1 MVGVDS
7 YMMSGAETNSE
18 STRLRNI
25 QQASDSFTIKHLE
38 ATGIGQG
45 WRCLEI
51 GAGGGS
57 IAAWLGDR
65 VGASGSVVA
74 TDVDIQRL
82 SHLRAPVEVRRHD
95 IAHDDLES
103 AAYDLVHCRLVLQHL
118 TEPVVALH
126 KMATAV
132 APGGWLVVEEAA
144 DPIVS

>member
-25 QQASDSFTIKHLE
+25 QQASDSFTIKHLG

-65 VGASGSVVA
+65 AGATGSLWRPMSTSNA
-74 TDVDIQRL
+74 
-82 SHLRAPVEVRRHD
+82 
-95 IAHDDLES
+95 
-103 AAYDLVHCRLVLQHL
+103 
-118 TEPVVALH
+118 
-126 KMATAV
+126 
-132 APGGWLVVEEAA
+132 
-144 DPIVS
+144 

>member
-7 YMMSGAETNSE
+7 YMICGAETDSE

-57 IAAWLGDR
+57 IAGWLGDR
-65 VGASGSVVA
+65 VGASMCARGRMAQAGKPSNRRS
-74 TDVDIQRL
+74 TT
-82 SHLRAPVEVRRHD
+82 SAP
-95 IAHDDLES
+95 
-103 AAYDLVHCRLVLQHL
+103 
-118 TEPVVALH
+118 
-126 KMATAV
+126 
-132 APGGWLVVEEAA
+132 
-144 DPIVS
+144 